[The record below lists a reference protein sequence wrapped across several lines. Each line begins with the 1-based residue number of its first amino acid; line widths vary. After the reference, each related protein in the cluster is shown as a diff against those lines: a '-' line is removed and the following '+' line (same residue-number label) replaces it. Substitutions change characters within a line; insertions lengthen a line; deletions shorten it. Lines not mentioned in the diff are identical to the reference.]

1 MRYLKKYIPAKGTFA
16 GFVSFVVYPVLSC
29 LIVGIVLLLILGQ
42 PVAFINSTLVNF
54 LGSLSGSNAALLGAV
69 LGIMV
74 SFDLGGPVNKAAY
87 AFCVAA
93 MAEGVLMPY
102 CAFASVKMVSAF
114 AVTFATKFKKDL
126 FTPEE
131 REVGNSTWLLGLA
144 GITEGAIPFMMA
156 DPVRVI
162 ISLCTGS
169 AVCGAIVAMFNI
181 GLDVPGAGIFSIFV
195 LTADNMPVARCV

>member
-1 MRYLKKYIPAKGTFA
+1 MN
-16 GFVSFVVYPVLSC
+16 
-29 LIVGIVLLLILGQ
+29 VGEIR
-42 PVAFINSTLVNF
+42 
-54 LGSLSGSNAALLGAV
+54 
-69 LGIMV
+69 
-74 SFDLGGPVNKAAY
+74 
-87 AFCVAA
+87 
-93 MAEGVLMPY
+93 
-102 CAFASVKMVSAF
+102 
-114 AVTFATKFKKDL
+114 KDL

-156 DPVRVI
+156 DPIRVI

-195 LTADNMPVARCV
+195 LTADNIPLAMIVWFGAAVIGAIISAVLLVITRKQKLAKAK